1 MMIDGSML
9 DTGASQKHDIDP
21 QSAVELLFSILSP
34 GMKAEAAKLAAG
46 EYQLVHYTSAEN
58 ALNIIKSERFW
69 LRNVRCMNDYSE
81 IQHGIRLLLSVFNEN
96 DNVRINRLISIFD
109 KGPSGPAKSAIDA
122 FNSWIPSLPDN
133 TFIGCLSLFDPND
146 NFGRLSMWRAYSAN
160 RAGVALVMNSQPFLA
175 ETDELKVYS
184 LPVAYLSDVEFAEG
198 IDRCLEA
205 LESSRATIEKLEP
218 ALVQNLIFWWLLC
231 LAVGLKHP
239 AFVEEKEWRVIY
251 LPSMGKSPVIEQAV
265 ESVGGLPQV
274 VQKIPLKDDPQNGLH
289 GADIP
294 QLINKILIGP
304 TEFPLVLRDA
314 FIAAL
319 SLKGVSEA
327 EGKVSISFI
336 PLR

>member
-1 MMIDGSML
+1 MNDGSQQQV
-9 DTGASQKHDIDP
+9 TIDP

-34 GMKAEAAKLAAG
+34 DLTTEAAKLASG

-58 ALNIIKSERFW
+58 ALNILKSDQFW

-81 IQHGIRLLLSVFNEN
+81 IQHGIELLLRVFNEN
-96 DNVRINRLISIFD
+96 DDARINRLISIFD
-109 KGPSGPAKSAIDA
+109 QAAEGAAKAAIDA

-133 TFIGCLSLFDPND
+133 TFIGCLSLFDPLD
-146 NFGRLSMWRAYSAN
+146 SYGRLSMWRAYSSN
-160 RAGVALVMNSQPFLA
+160 RAGVALVMNNQPFLA
-175 ETDELKVYS
+175 ETDSLKAYS
-184 LPVAYLSDVEFAEG
+184 LPVAYVSDQEFADG
-198 IDRCLEA
+198 IDRCLSA
-205 LESSRATIEKLEP
+205 LEQNIPTIKTLNAET
-218 ALVQNLIFWWLLC
+218 VNNTIFWWLLC

-239 AFVEEKEWRVIY
+239 AFVEEREWRVIY
-251 LPSMGKSPVIEQAV
+251 IPSMDRSPVIEEAV

-274 VQKIPLKDDPQNGLH
+274 VQKIPLKDEPQNGLH

-314 FIAAL
+314 FVTAL
-319 SLKGVSEA
+319 SNKNVPDA
-327 EGKVSISFI
+327 EQKVAISFI